1 MCFSMFSLP
10 TTVTVSGIEYPVRTD
25 YRVILEILVMLNDP
39 DLSDGDKTEALL
51 RMFYVNQSPDPM
63 AAVEAFRRFV
73 DPRCEDKNLTSRNAR
88 LISWQ
93 QDFDLM
99 VAPINH
105 ILGCEVRAL
114 DHLHWHTFLSAYLEI
129 PPDSVFARVLRIRE
143 KLRTGKKLD
152 KTEKQW
158 YRRNMDLVNIH
169 IRYSL
174 EEERLLSD
182 WT

>member
-25 YRVILEILVMLNDP
+25 YRVILESL
-39 DLSDGDKTEALL
+39 
-51 RMFYVNQSPDPM
+51 
-63 AAVEAFRRFV
+63 
-73 DPRCEDKNLTSRNAR
+73 
-88 LISWQ
+88 
-93 QDFDLM
+93 
-99 VAPINH
+99 
-105 ILGCEVRAL
+105 
-114 DHLHWHTFLSAYLEI
+114 
-129 PPDSVFARVLRIRE
+129 PDSVFARVLRIRE
-143 KLRTGKKLD
+143 KLCQGKKLD

-158 YRRNMDLVNIH
+158 YRRNMDLVNIR

>member
-1 MCFSMFSLP
+1 MCFSMFFLP

-25 YRVILEILVMLNDP
+25 YRVILEILVMLDDP

-143 KLRTGKKLD
+143 KLRQGKKLE
-152 KTEKQW
+152 KYEKQW
-158 YRRNMDLVNIH
+158 YNRNRDLVHLKQKFSTKENDI
-169 IRYSL
+169 IK
-174 EEERLLSD
+174 D